1 MVSWNQNH
9 LKKHNSE
16 SPIQPMQSPKL
27 TVQRASKRDERE
39 RLEARH
45 KKEDLSRDDLLFLLS
60 ILEGELQARDEV
72 IAVLKS
78 EKTDSALLG
87 AQYGSSRPEKV
98 LRALQRD
105 SLWTQQ
111 DHLQDVYKETRAE
124 LNNLVKAQKRS
135 SEGMQEQ
142 LLEVS
147 RSHKEALHRL
157 EEQERSRRDFT
168 HKSTGLTTLLEED
181 RERLKLL
188 VAKEREYQEIKDTKV
203 SERAAGGAEA
213 PGQRTDRHH

>member
-1 MVSWNQNH
+1 MVSWNQND

-16 SPIQPMQSPKL
+16 SPFQPMQSPTI
-27 TVQRASKRDERE
+27 TVQRANKRDERE

-98 LRALQRD
+98 LRALRRD

-135 SEGMQEQ
+135 SERMQEQ

-147 RSHKEALHRL
+147 RSHRDALHRL
-157 EEQERSRRDFT
+157 EEQERSHRDFT

-181 RERLKLL
+181 RE
-188 VAKEREYQEIKDTKV
+188 
-203 SERAAGGAEA
+203 
-213 PGQRTDRHH
+213 